1 MTELNLRALQ
11 REESTASR
19 SREPDETEEPI
30 LLERWVE
37 RPDGR
42 MEQLLVPL
50 TPEDY
55 LNPQF
60 GDKWLQGRPHSEQ
73 TADIADRLRRW
84 FRSRPDI
91 LVLNDVQH
99 RLGPGFPNPSPDV
112 SVIRGARHP
121 DANMSC
127 FDVVV
132 QGVVPHL
139 IVEVISPRSPRIRR
153 VDEIDK
159 VTLYQQ
165 VGVPEYLR
173 VDLPRRRRPR
183 YQISGHRLDQAGVYQ
198 SIVSD
203 EQGRVL
209 SETTGLWFSI
219 SSEGNRIVIQDVAT
233 GEFLRTSEEEEE
245 RGDAA
250 EAKAAAEAEAR
261 QAAELKAR
269 AAEAKAAA
277 EAEARRAAEAELA
290 RLRAEIERLRG
301 GG

>member
-11 REESTASR
+11 REEGTASR

-37 RPDGR
+37 RTDGR
-42 MEQLLVPL
+42 MEPLLVPL

-60 GDKWLQGRPHSEQ
+60 GDKWLQGRLHSEQ

-84 FRSRPDI
+84 FDSRPDI
-91 LVLNDVQH
+91 LVLDDVQH

-112 SVIRGARHP
+112 SVIQGARHP

-132 QGVVPHL
+132 QGVVPRL
-139 IVEVISPRSPRIRR
+139 ILEVVSPRSPRIRQT
-153 VDEIDK
+153 DEIDK
-159 VTLYQQ
+159 VKLYQQ
-165 VGVPEYLR
+165 VGVPEYLL

-183 YQISGHRLDQAGVYQ
+183 YQLSGHRLNQAGVYQ
-198 SIVSD
+198 PIVPD
-203 EQGRVL
+203 DQGRLL
-209 SETTGLWFSI
+209 SEATGLWFAI
-219 SSEGNRIVIQDVAT
+219 SPEGDGVVIHDVAT
-233 GEFLRTSEEEEE
+233 GRLLRTSKEEEE
-245 RGDAA
+245 RAD
-250 EAKAAAEAEAR
+250 
-261 QAAELKAR
+261 
-269 AAEAKAAA
+269 
-277 EAEARRAAEAELA
+277 AAEAELA
-290 RLRAEIERLRG
+290 RLRAEIDRLRG